1 MPGIVQDDPEPD
13 RLRSQTDP
21 LIVAL
26 IAAAGLHVETVG
38 YRMGRLEMI
47 VETAFVR
54 DAGYG
59 STRPDGKPVRFWII
73 LHNTRHGLMIRT

>member
-38 YRMGRLEMI
+38 YRMGRLVRRVLKGI
-47 VETAFVR
+47 LSANWLGLAFAFSSR
-54 DAGYG
+54 Y
-59 STRPDGKPVRFWII
+59 R
-73 LHNTRHGLMIRT
+73 